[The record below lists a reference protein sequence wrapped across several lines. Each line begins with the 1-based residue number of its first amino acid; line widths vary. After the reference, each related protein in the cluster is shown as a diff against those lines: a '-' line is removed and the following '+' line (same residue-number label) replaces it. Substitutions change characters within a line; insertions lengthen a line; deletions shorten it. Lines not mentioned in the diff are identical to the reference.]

1 MALDSGTSNTLTL
14 EEDSLVI
21 IYAETPEDVPVAIQL
36 KETGGVRKAMALS
49 TDQDMHKSNF
59 LKQEGFQTRN
69 VVQLREFVAAG
80 TYWIQ
85 ARAINEDLLLN
96 FDQREGFCDS
106 FAMTVEI

>member
-49 TDQDMHKSNF
+49 TD
-59 LKQEGFQTRN
+59 
-69 VVQLREFVAAG
+69 
-80 TYWIQ
+80 
-85 ARAINEDLLLN
+85 
-96 FDQREGFCDS
+96 
-106 FAMTVEI
+106 